1 MTRRIRIRLAT
12 EYDLGELV
20 RLEQVAF
27 ETDRFTRDQID
38 YLITRSR
45 ATVFVIEL
53 GPVVAGAAYVLWRRQ
68 HGAARLYNLA
78 VDPRFQ
84 GMKLGARL
92 LAECE
97 LEAGRRGCWTMTLE
111 VRQDN
116 ERAIAF
122 YQRKGFTVTRSLPD
136 YYQDG
141 MAGLKMAKDIAAV
154 VPSRLRLSIPY
165 HAQTLDF
172 TCGSACVMMALKY
185 FTPQIELT
193 RALEMTLWKE
203 ATLIFMTSG
212 FGGTDAYGLAL
223 AAVSRGL
230 TCRMTI
236 STDTA
241 PMLKSV
247 RIQSKREVMKIVH
260 NDMKKRARRAG
271 VSSAIYEYGT
281 DEIVSALHRG
291 LVPVVLISTYRL
303 TGDRVPHWVIV
314 TGFDRDN
321 VYIHDPDIAAY
332 KRDKS
337 RARNLRV
344 DKQEFLRMSRYG
356 KEVYRCLL
364 LLGSHKKPHI
374 MVGKVQPAGLTGLQK
389 NGAISR
395 RSG

>member
-1 MTRRIRIRLAT
+1 MTRRTHIRLAT
-12 EYDLGELV
+12 EHDLGELF

-27 ETDRFTRDQID
+27 ETDRFTKDQID
-38 YLITRSR
+38 YLLTRSR

-53 GPVVAGAAYVLWRRQ
+53 GGAPAGAAYVLWRRR
-68 HGAARLYNLA
+68 HGAARLYNIA
-78 VDPRFQ
+78 IDPRFQ

-97 LEAGRRGCWTMTLE
+97 LEAARRGCRAMTLE

-122 YQRKGFTVTRSLPD
+122 YERKGFTITRSLPD
-136 YYQDG
+136 YYEDG
-141 MAGLKMAKDIAAV
+141 MAGLKMAKDIAV
-154 VPSRLRLSIPY
+154 VAPAKLRLNIPY

-223 AAVSRGL
+223 AAVNRGL
-230 TCRMTI
+230 TCRLTI
-236 STDTA
+236 SIDTT

-247 RIQSKREVMKIVH
+247 RVQSKREVMKIVH
-260 NDMKKRARRAG
+260 SDMKKRARRAG
-271 VSSAIYEYGT
+271 VSSAIYDYDI

-314 TGFDRDN
+314 TGFDGDN
-321 VYIHDPDIAAY
+321 VYIHDPDVASY

-337 RARNLRV
+337 RARYLRIE
-344 DKQEFLRMSRYG
+344 KQEFLRMSRYG

-364 LLGSHKKPHI
+364 LLGSHRKSNVIVSK
-374 MVGKVQPAGLTGLQK
+374 A
-389 NGAISR
+389 
-395 RSG
+395 

>member
-1 MTRRIRIRLAT
+1 MTRRSQIRLAS
-12 EYDLGELV
+12 EHDVAELV

-27 ETDRFTRDQID
+27 ETDRFTKDQID
-38 YLITRSR
+38 YLLTRSR

-53 GPVVAGAAYVLWRRQ
+53 GSTVAGAAYVLWRKR
-68 HGAARLYNLA
+68 HGAARLYNIA
-78 VDPRFQ
+78 VDPHFQ
-84 GMKLGARL
+84 GMKLGAKL
-92 LAECE
+92 LEECE
-97 LEAGRRGCWTMTLE
+97 LEAARRGCRAMTLE

-116 ERAIAF
+116 ERAITF
-122 YQRKGFTVTRSLPD
+122 YERKGFTVTRSLPD
-136 YYQDG
+136 YYEDG
-141 MAGLKMAKDIAAV
+141 MAGLKMARDIKV
-154 VPSRLRLSIPY
+154 VAPTKLHLNIPY

-185 FTPQIELT
+185 FTPPMELS

-223 AAVSRGL
+223 AAVNRGL
-230 TCRMTI
+230 TCRLTI
-236 STDTA
+236 STDTT

-247 RIQSKREVMKIVH
+247 RVQSKREVMKIVH

-271 VSSAIYEYGT
+271 VSAAIYDYDI

-303 TGDRVPHWVIV
+303 TGDRVPHWVVV
-314 TGFDRDN
+314 TGVDRDN
-321 VYIHDPDIAAY
+321 IYIHDPDIESY

-337 RARNLRV
+337 RARNLRIE
-344 DKQEFLRMSRYG
+344 KEEFLRMSRYG

-364 LLGSHKKPHI
+364 LLGSH
-374 MVGKVQPAGLTGLQK
+374 
-389 NGAISR
+389 
-395 RSG
+395 RSKSLVARKS